1 MSELLLRKD
10 MEESYHGLISK
21 ILYYT
26 HIFLEGLRKT
36 QKNLCQDSR
45 SSGRYFNSGSLNT
58 K

>member
-21 ILYYT
+21 IRYYT

-36 QKNLCQDSR
+36 
-45 SSGRYFNSGSLNT
+45 
-58 K
+58 